1 MARTSSSDAERE
13 AIRNVAMLMAASAR
27 TAPKTSGVDTTQ
39 TMVIDGDDLELV
51 AKSMEEEAA
60 TKTEP
65 LASSFRRD
73 AHCVRNSE
81 CVVLIGV
88 TGILKKPDRPFDCG
102 ACGFKTCKALMGAR
116 EKRSSG
122 TDFDGP
128 MCVFDAIDLGVALGS
143 AVKIAADHN
152 IDNRMMYTLGASIT
166 RQQWI
171 EADIVIGIPLS
182 TTGKNPYFDRG

>member
-1 MARTSSSDAERE
+1 MARTTSSDAERE
-13 AIRNVAMLMAASAR
+13 AIRNVATLIAASAR

-39 TMVIDGDDLELV
+39 TMVVDGDDLESI
-51 AKSMEEEAA
+51 AKAMEEEAA
-60 TKTEP
+60 TKAEP

-73 AHCVRNSE
+73 ANSVRNSE

-88 TGILKKPDRPFDCG
+88 TGAPKKPDRPFDCG

-116 EKRSSG
+116 EKRGTG

-128 MCVFDAIDLGVALGS
+128 VCIFDAIDLGVALGS

-152 IDNRMMYTLGASIT
+152 IDNRLMYTLGASIT
-166 RQQWI
+166 RLQWI
-171 EADIVIGIPLS
+171 ESDIVIGIPLS
-182 TTGKNPYFDRG
+182 TTGKSPYFDRG